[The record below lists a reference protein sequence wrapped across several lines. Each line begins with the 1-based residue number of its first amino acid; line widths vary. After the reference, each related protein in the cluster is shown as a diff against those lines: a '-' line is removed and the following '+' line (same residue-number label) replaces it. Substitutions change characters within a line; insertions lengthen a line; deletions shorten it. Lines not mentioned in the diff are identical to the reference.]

1 VGIVVMDSKVKELL
15 SRMSV
20 EEKVAQ
26 LMSIPIEK
34 LLDGKMFSEEKAMQ
48 FLRYGIGEITRVGGS
63 RIGLLPKEAAK
74 VANQVQR
81 FLVEKTRLGIPAII
95 HEECLA
101 GLMASTATV
110 FPQAIALAST
120 WDPDLVYR
128 VASAIRQQV
137 LSIGSRH
144 CLSPVLDLCRD
155 PRWGRCE
162 ETYGEDPY
170 LVASIGLAY
179 VHGLQGDDLR
189 NGVVATTKHFA
200 GHGFP
205 EGGRN
210 IAQVHL
216 GLREFLEQHLYTF
229 EVAIRIGRAQA
240 VMPAY
245 HEVDGIPCHANKWLL
260 TDILKNQWDFKGVV
274 VSDYNAVLQL
284 HTVHRIAKNCVE
296 AFKIALEAGVDIV
309 FPDIICFEDIV
320 KAVKEGVISESLIDR
335 AVERVLK
342 LKEAL
347 GLFDNPYVDES
358 RIPDILDNEEH
369 RKLALEAAREAI
381 VLLKNDGVLP
391 LPKNLK
397 AIAVIGPNANEPRNM
412 LGDYHYDAHLAK
424 DTVSV
429 KVVTVLEG
437 IKNKVSKDTK
447 VLYAKGCDI
456 DSQDRSGFEEAI
468 KISREADVVIAVMG
482 EKSGLDPTWFG
493 LKKEIVQH
501 TSGEGVDRA
510 NLGLPGVQEELIKEL
525 HKIGKPIILIL
536 INGRPLSITNILP
549 YVNAVIEAWFPGE
562 EGGNAI
568 ADIIFGDVN
577 PSGRLPVSIPKT
589 VGQVPVYYSRKPSSF
604 RDYIDVD
611 AKPLFPFGFG
621 LSYTE
626 FRYRDLVIRTPEVK
640 PFSFVEIEVTVEN
653 VGKYPGKEVVQVY
666 ISKEYSEVTRP
677 LKELKAFKKIYLEPG
692 QIKKILFRIP
702 TENLAFYD
710 RNMNLVIEPGDYR
723 VMVGRNSEDIVLEGK
738 FRIVGDKQIVYHKK
752 YYLAEAIELQ

>member
-63 RIGLLPKEAAK
+63 WIGLLPKEAAK

-120 WDPDLVYR
+120 WNPELVHR

-200 GHGFP
+200 GHGFS

-284 HTVHRIAKNCVE
+284 QTVHRIAKNCVE

-320 KAVKEGVISESLIDR
+320 KAVKEGVISGSLIDR
-335 AVERVLK
+335 AVERILK

-358 RIPDILDNEEH
+358 RIPDILDNEER

-381 VLLKNDGVLP
+381 VLLKNDGLLP

-437 IKNKVSKDTK
+437 IRNKVSKDTK

-468 KISREADVVIAVMG
+468 KISRE
-482 EKSGLDPTWFG
+482 
-493 LKKEIVQH
+493 
-501 TSGEGVDRA
+501 
-510 NLGLPGVQEELIKEL
+510 
-525 HKIGKPIILIL
+525 
-536 INGRPLSITNILP
+536 
-549 YVNAVIEAWFPGE
+549 
-562 EGGNAI
+562 
-568 ADIIFGDVN
+568 
-577 PSGRLPVSIPKT
+577 
-589 VGQVPVYYSRKPSSF
+589 
-604 RDYIDVD
+604 
-611 AKPLFPFGFG
+611 
-621 LSYTE
+621 
-626 FRYRDLVIRTPEVK
+626 
-640 PFSFVEIEVTVEN
+640 
-653 VGKYPGKEVVQVY
+653 
-666 ISKEYSEVTRP
+666 
-677 LKELKAFKKIYLEPG
+677 
-692 QIKKILFRIP
+692 
-702 TENLAFYD
+702 
-710 RNMNLVIEPGDYR
+710 
-723 VMVGRNSEDIVLEGK
+723 VLLYG
-738 FRIVGDKQIVYHKK
+738 
-752 YYLAEAIELQ
+752 

>member
-1 VGIVVMDSKVKELL
+1 MDSKVKELL

-26 LMSIPIEK
+26 LMSISIEK

-120 WDPDLVYR
+120 WNPDLVYR

-179 VHGLQGDDLR
+179 VHGLQGDDLK
-189 NGVVATTKHFA
+189 NGVVVTTKHFA

-260 TDILKNQWDFKGVV
+260 TDILKNQWGFEGVV

-482 EKSGLDPTWFG
+482 EKSGLDPRWFG

-501 TSGEGVDRA
+501 TSGEGVDRS
-510 NLGLPGVQEELIKEL
+510 NLG
-525 HKIGKPIILIL
+525 
-536 INGRPLSITNILP
+536 
-549 YVNAVIEAWFPGE
+549 Y
-562 EGGNAI
+562 
-568 ADIIFGDVN
+568 
-577 PSGRLPVSIPKT
+577 
-589 VGQVPVYYSRKPSSF
+589 RKS
-604 RDYIDVD
+604 
-611 AKPLFPFGFG
+611 L
-621 LSYTE
+621 
-626 FRYRDLVIRTPEVK
+626 
-640 PFSFVEIEVTVEN
+640 
-653 VGKYPGKEVVQVY
+653 
-666 ISKEYSEVTRP
+666 
-677 LKELKAFKKIYLEPG
+677 
-692 QIKKILFRIP
+692 
-702 TENLAFYD
+702 
-710 RNMNLVIEPGDYR
+710 
-723 VMVGRNSEDIVLEGK
+723 
-738 FRIVGDKQIVYHKK
+738 
-752 YYLAEAIELQ
+752 

>member
-120 WDPDLVYR
+120 WNPDLVYR

-162 ETYGEDPY
+162 ETYGEDQY

-189 NGVVATTKHFA
+189 NSVVATTKHFA

-274 VSDYNAVLQL
+274 VSDYNAILQL

-342 LKEAL
+342 LKDVL

-358 RIPDILDNEEH
+358 RIPDMLDNEEH
-369 RKLALEAAREAI
+369 RKLALEVAREAI

-437 IKNKVSKDTK
+437 IRNKVSKDTK

-482 EKSGLDPTWFG
+482 EKSGLDPRWFG
-493 LKKEIVQH
+493 LKKEVVQY

-510 NLGLPGVQEELIKEL
+510 SLGLPGVQEELIKEL
-525 HKIGKPIILIL
+525 YKVGKPIILLL

-589 VGQVPVYYSRKPSSF
+589 VGQVPIYYSRKPSSF

-677 LKELKAFKKIYLEPG
+677 VKELKAFKKIYLEPG
-692 QIKKILFRIP
+692 QTKKILFRIP
-702 TENLAFYD
+702 IENLAFYD
-710 RNMNLVIEPGDYR
+710 RNMNLVIEPGEYR
-723 VMVGRNSEDIVLEGK
+723 VMVGRNSEDIVLEGR
-738 FRIVGDKQIVYHKK
+738 FRIVGDKQIVYHRK
-752 YYLAEAIELQ
+752 YIAEATEI